1 MRDIRSTAESKN
13 LAQLTAEKV
22 LRVLILQEA
31 AGIWLNSVAKRI
43 QRASDFGSQELLV
56 EIFLKY
62 LYCFVCTVRVYVCTC
77 VRVYVCTCV

>member
-1 MRDIRSTAESKN
+1 MRDIRSTAESKI

-43 QRASDFGSQELLV
+43 QRASDFGSQELFV
-56 EIFLKY
+56 EI
-62 LYCFVCTVRVYVCTC
+62 YCFVFCMYCTC
-77 VRVYVCTCV
+77 VRVYVCVKITE

>member
-31 AGIWLNSVAKRI
+31 AGIWLNGVAKRI
-43 QRASDFGSQELLV
+43 QRDSDFGSQELFV
-56 EIFLKY
+56 EIFILFCMY
-62 LYCFVCTVRVYVCTC
+62 CTC
-77 VRVYVCTCV
+77 VRVYVCVKITE